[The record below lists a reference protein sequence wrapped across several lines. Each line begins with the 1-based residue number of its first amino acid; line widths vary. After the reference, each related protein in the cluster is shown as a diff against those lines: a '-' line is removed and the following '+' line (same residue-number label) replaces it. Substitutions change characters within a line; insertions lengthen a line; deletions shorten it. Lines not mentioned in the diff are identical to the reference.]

1 MPPSRCTFFA
11 LEVSTVPS
19 PFALLLSRTPSSPYT
34 PRVFAGNG
42 PAEPDSP
49 PGVPCGLALGY
60 GWLVVVLSGRAPRL
74 PDMLGLLLG
83 VFVGAVPGIVER
95 SVSDPNADASREG
108 AATA

>member
-11 LEVSTVPS
+11 VEVSTVPS
-19 PFALLLSRTPSSPYT
+19 PFALLLRRTPSSPYT

-42 PAEPDSP
+42 PAESDSLP
-49 PGVPCGLALGY
+49 EVPRGFALGY
-60 GWLVVVLSGRAPRL
+60 GCVVVVLSGRAPRL

-83 VFVGAVPGIVER
+83 VFVGAVPGMVAR
-95 SVSDPNADASREG
+95 SVSDPKADASREG